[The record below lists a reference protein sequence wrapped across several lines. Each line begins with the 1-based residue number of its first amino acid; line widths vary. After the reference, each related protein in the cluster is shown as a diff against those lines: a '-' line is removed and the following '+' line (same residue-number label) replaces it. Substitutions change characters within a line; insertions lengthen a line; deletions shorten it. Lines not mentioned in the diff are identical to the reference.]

1 MFEQLELNKSQMKK
15 LLLIFLVLFLFFSC
29 KKEETPVENYIYYEW
44 QGKSNSGQA
53 SNTGLEVTYTYSNEY
68 KPVRIVSPN
77 NGKHTSLVALTGVIP
92 VQKGF
97 VATITVKNNCKPLA
111 CYIKP
116 VLRIYTGGIISANPT
131 GTNSYYWYL
140 AKEDSSVSI
149 VDSLTI
155 SYIVK

>member
-1 MFEQLELNKSQMKK
+1 MFEQLELNKSQMNK
-15 LLLIFLVLFLFFSC
+15 LLSALLVLFLFSC
-29 KKEETPVENYIYYEW
+29 KKEKTPVEDYIYYEW

-53 SNTGLEVTYTYSNEY
+53 SNTGLEVTYTYSNDY
-68 KPVRIVSPN
+68 KPQRIVTPN
-77 NGKHTSLVALTGVIP
+77 NEKHTSTRYNNGPIRVE
-92 VQKGF
+92 KGF
-97 VATITVKNNCKPLA
+97 VATLKVKNNCKPLA

-140 AKEDSSVSI
+140 AKEDSSISV

>member
-29 KKEETPVENYIYYEW
+29 KKEETPVEDYIYYEW

-53 SNTGLEVTYTYSNEY
+53 STTGLEVTYTYSNDY
-68 KPVRIVSPN
+68 KLQRIVTPN
-77 NGKHTSLVALTGVIP
+77 NGKHTSTLYNNGPIRVE
-92 VQKGF
+92 KGF
-97 VATITVKNNCKPLA
+97 VATLKVKNNCKPLA

-116 VLRIYTGGIISANPT
+116 VLRIYTGGVISNNA
-131 GTNSYYWYL
+131 GSNSYYWYL
-140 AKEDSSVSI
+140 AKEDSSISV